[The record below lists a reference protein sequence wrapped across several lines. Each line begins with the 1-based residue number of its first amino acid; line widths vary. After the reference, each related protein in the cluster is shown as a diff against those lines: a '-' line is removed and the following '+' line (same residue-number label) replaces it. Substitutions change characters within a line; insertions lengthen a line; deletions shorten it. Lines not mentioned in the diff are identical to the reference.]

1 MSHGFPK
8 RLRKQRDRKS
18 KPTSKPAELP
28 SLRRFSTAD
37 LIAEIQSRPQTPV
50 FAGALAEAAA
60 ANNQT

>member
-8 RLRKQRDRKS
+8 RLRKHRDRKT

-28 SLRRFSTAD
+28 PLKRFSTAE
-37 LIAEIQSRPQTPV
+37 LIAEIQRRPQTAS
-50 FAGALAEAAA
+50 FRGALAEAAA